1 MWISANISA
10 NISAKI
16 PVIGQNENIGIFI
29 DGRYVGVYKS
39 VSVSAKISAGRIY
52 LYRYWY
58 LLGPYR
64 SNPTMHRCFHLNM
77 NFYFMMAHL
86 IPHRTLDW
94 QNMNITPISKTY
106 NMQIF
111 QKFHVVFCLATHTY
125 LHKNIIC
132 PQMPGLAAQLEAI
145 M

>member
-1 MWISANISA
+1 MDIGQNISYRS
-10 NISAKI
+10 N
-16 PVIGQNENIGIFI
+16 IGQNENIGIGI
-29 DGRYVGVYKS
+29 GGRYVGANIS

-94 QNMNITPISKTY
+94 QNMNITPIIKTSIRHVICKYSKRVMLCFVWHHAPTFIRIY
-106 NMQIF
+106 S
-111 QKFHVVFCLATHTY
+111 FCLCY
-125 LHKNIIC
+125 CIVL
-132 PQMPGLAAQLEAI
+132 
-145 M
+145 